1 METSEAAMSGDE
13 LRGSAPVMS
22 TKDLLIEVYR
32 DMKFVRPAVEGL
44 LAAGVVARIEAL
56 ERDDLTAKALGIN
69 ENLITRV
76 AVLENIN
83 ENKVAAGAERRRL
96 GDLTNKGIA
105 IIVLVSNFVLGAIV
119 LLANLL
125 TEKLPT

>member
-1 METSEAAMSGDE
+1 MSGDE

-22 TKDLLIEVYR
+22 TKDILIEVYR

-56 ERDDLTAKALGIN
+56 EREDIAAKALGIN
-69 ENLITRV
+69 DNLITRV

-83 ENKVAAGAERRRL
+83 DNKVAADLERRRI

-105 IIVLVSNFVLGAIV
+105 IIVLVSNFVLGTIV
-119 LLANLL
+119 VFANLFS
-125 TEKLPT
+125 EKLPT